1 MTMNRWWKAWG
12 RSLRWLFVLLGL
24 LGALWLAP
32 AYGQVEDAEPVPEGN
47 LVDGFAVELD
57 GETLFYVREGIPG
70 VVSAQER
77 AIIIAERVREI
88 ANDADIEPKD
98 VQVENREQDAI
109 VRAGDRVLFTVRPED
124 AGAPEQTFEEGAQLA
139 ADSIQ
144 TAMMNYRTARST
156 RRLVLGV
163 VYAILSTLALIVFL
177 RVVQRA
183 IARLISWIIAISQR
197 GFLGVRLPQVQV
209 LSSTVTGYLLR
220 SLVRLLQLVLTV
232 FAFYLYLPFVLSQF
246 PFTRVVGGRLFAEV
260 LGTLQSLTA
269 SFAEYL
275 PNLVILFV
283 IGYITTAVLGLAKL
297 IIRELGRDESC
308 PWFYDE
314 WVDPTI
320 RLATFIIIAFALVIA
335 GPYVPGFGS
344 PSFQGISIF
353 VGALFTLGSSTAVAN
368 AIAGLILIYTRAFRL
383 GDVVRV
389 NDILGIVDEKSLFV
403 TRVRTFKQ
411 EVITIPNSSLL
422 NNEVTNLS
430 VISRETERGLVLY
443 TTITLGYDVPW
454 RRVHQVLIEA
464 AIATNHILQE
474 PRPFVLQTSLNDF
487 NVSYELNASTRTPEK
502 IPAIYDQLHQNIQ
515 DFCNAADIE
524 ILSPTFAAL
533 RDGNHSTIPAN
544 YLSDDYKSPG
554 FQIRTKPQ

>member
-1 MTMNRWWKAWG
+1 MAQWRAGVMTMNRWWKAWG

-32 AYGQVEDAEPVPEGN
+32 AYGQAEDAEPVPEGN

-88 ANDADIEPKD
+88 ADDSDIEPKD

-109 VRAGDRVLFTVRPED
+109 VRVGDRVLFTVRPED
-124 AGAPEQTFEEGAQLA
+124 TGAPEQTFEEGAQLA
-139 ADSIQ
+139 ADRIQ
-144 TAMMNYRTARST
+144 TAMMDYRTARST

-163 VYAILSTLALIVFL
+163 VYTVLSTLALIVFL

-183 IARLISWIIAISQR
+183 IARLINWIIAISQR
-197 GFLGVRLPQVQV
+197 GFLGLRLPQMQV
-209 LSSTVTGYLLR
+209 VSSTATGYLLR
-220 SLVRLLQLVLTV
+220 SLVRLLQLILTL

-246 PFTRVVGGRLFAEV
+246 PFTRVVGGRLFSEV
-260 LGTLQSLTA
+260 LGTLQTIA
-269 SFAEYL
+269 ANFAEYL

-283 IGYITTAVLGLAKL
+283 IGYITSSVLGLAKL

-411 EVITIPNSSLL
+411 EVT
-422 NNEVTNLS
+422 
-430 VISRETERGLVLY
+430 
-443 TTITLGYDVPW
+443 
-454 RRVHQVLIEA
+454 
-464 AIATNHILQE
+464 
-474 PRPFVLQTSLNDF
+474 
-487 NVSYELNASTRTPEK
+487 
-502 IPAIYDQLHQNIQ
+502 
-515 DFCNAADIE
+515 
-524 ILSPTFAAL
+524 
-533 RDGNHSTIPAN
+533 
-544 YLSDDYKSPG
+544 
-554 FQIRTKPQ
+554 